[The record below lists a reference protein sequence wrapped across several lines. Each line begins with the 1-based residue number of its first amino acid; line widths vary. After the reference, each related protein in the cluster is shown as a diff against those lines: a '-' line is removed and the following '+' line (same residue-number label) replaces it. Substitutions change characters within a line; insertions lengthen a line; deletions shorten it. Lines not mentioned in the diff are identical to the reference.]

1 MCIFKNKKTKM
12 ESISI
17 LLAAGFSAPK
27 GYPVGNTL
35 NESLTKLDTSKI
47 SFSPDGRLA
56 VSIDGNKPD
65 FGYRTSY
72 DLEFEFCL
80 DLIKHYNQ
88 KKGNFDYEEFYDYL
102 LEEAVNDKEAEDLAT
117 DYLKNKDYFQIIFA
131 LRNIYNQLVAYFL
144 KDGIGTN
151 WYDNEPYQIGNTYS
165 GYTGFLRYLK
175 HIGNTNIV
183 NIHTLNHDLF
193 FESLNKTDFLSGELC
208 DGFEELGSQYYG
220 TLSIDNRSYKC
231 RLQRYTGDY
240 SKKYRLFKLH
250 GSLDYC
256 VYYRNDGISL
266 VAENY
271 IKSRYAIGVSNILK
285 EIRDKKGI
293 LSYER
298 CFVNYHADFLTGTTS
313 KIKRYEEPLLYNKLF
328 DIFKANLKDANK
340 LIIVGYGAK
349 DSEVNK
355 LIVENFDFKNKKT
368 FIVDPYAGTTVESFA
383 RVINAKII
391 KKQLESLILTDF
403 D

>member
-1 MCIFKNKKTKM
+1 M
-12 ESISI
+12 ESISL

-56 VSIDGNKPD
+56 VSVDGKKPD
-65 FGYRTSY
+65 FGYKTSY
-72 DLEFEFCL
+72 DIEFEFCL
-80 DLIKHYNQ
+80 ELIKYYNN
-88 KKGNFDYEEFYDYL
+88 KMGVFDYEEFYDYL
-102 LEEAVNDKEAEDLAT
+102 LDEAVNDKDAESIASG
-117 DYLKNKDYFQIIFA
+117 YLKEKDYSQIIFA

-144 KDGIGTN
+144 KDGKGVN
-151 WYDNEPYQIGNTYS
+151 WYDNEPYQIGSKYT
-165 GYTGFLRYLK
+165 GYTGFLNYLK
-175 HIGNTNIV
+175 QIGESKIV

-193 FESLNKTDFLSGELC
+193 FESLNNTEFLSGELC
-208 DGFEELGSQYYG
+208 DGFEELGSKYYG
-220 TLSIDNRSYKC
+220 TLSAENRSYNC
-231 RLQRYTGDY
+231 RLQYYTGNY

-256 VYYRNDGISL
+256 VYYREERMSL

-271 IKSRYAIGVSNILK
+271 IKTRYGIGVSNVLK
-285 EIRDKKGI
+285 ELKDKNGV
-293 LSYER
+293 LTYER
-298 CFVNYHADFLTGTTS
+298 CFVNYHADFLTGTSS

-328 DIFKANLKDANK
+328 DFFKTNLRNADK

-355 LIVENFDFKNKKT
+355 LIIENFDYKRKKT
-368 FIVDPYAGTTVESFA
+368 FIIDPYAGQTVEKFA
-383 RVINAKII
+383 EELNAQII
-391 KKQLESLILTDF
+391 KKQLESLMLTDF